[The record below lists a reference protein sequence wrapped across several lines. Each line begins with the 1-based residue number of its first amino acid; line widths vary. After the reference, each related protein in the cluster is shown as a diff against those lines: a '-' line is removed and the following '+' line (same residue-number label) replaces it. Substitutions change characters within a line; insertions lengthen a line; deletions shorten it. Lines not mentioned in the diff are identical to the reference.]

1 MCQTRCGGYGDSGVK
16 ESKRRGD
23 EKFERFVCRDVSKV
37 KLKKKFFQVDTES
50 EHVSTLYL

>member
-23 EKFERFVCRDVSKV
+23 EKFERFVCHDVSKV
-37 KLKKKFFQVDTES
+37 KLKTVFFKVDTES
-50 EHVSTLYL
+50 